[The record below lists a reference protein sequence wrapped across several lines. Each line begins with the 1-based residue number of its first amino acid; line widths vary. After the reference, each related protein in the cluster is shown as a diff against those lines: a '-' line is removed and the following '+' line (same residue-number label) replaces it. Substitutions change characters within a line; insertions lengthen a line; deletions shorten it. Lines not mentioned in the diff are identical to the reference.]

1 MVFSLRLL
9 PAGSGKGRSTW
20 QHVLKHGW
28 MESRGKVNIIMIGE
42 HGMGNKLRDEI
53 LELVW
58 SLREKGS
65 SRYEDVIS
73 RLGES
78 DTSDMIRKM
87 EVSGYITVSD
97 NEIIFTEK
105 GEARAR
111 DLTRR
116 HRLAE
121 RLFYDVL
128 EVGMEES
135 EETACEI
142 EHFLS
147 PSVTDS
153 VCSFLGHPPTCPH
166 GKPIP
171 RGKCCS
177 KYRSDI
183 KPLVMQLKELEVGSK
198 GRIIFIKP
206 SESSRLERLAT
217 MGIVPGSII
226 RLKQKRPSFVLEI
239 DETSLAVD
247 TGIANEIYV
256 KEL

>member
-1 MVFSLRLL
+1 MV
-9 PAGSGKGRSTW
+9 
-20 QHVLKHGW
+20 
-28 MESRGKVNIIMIGE
+28 
-42 HGMGNKLRDEI
+42 NKLRDEI
-53 LELVW
+53 LELLW

-65 SRYEDVIS
+65 KSFSDVVKGIADN
-73 RLGES
+73 
-78 DTSDMIRKM
+78 DTSDMTRKM
-87 EVSGYITVSD
+87 EKSGYVTITG
-97 NEIIFTEK
+97 NEIEFTDK
-105 GEARAR
+105 GESRSR
-111 DLTRR
+111 DLIRR

-121 RLFYDVL
+121 RLFHDVL

-171 RGKCCS
+171 RGECCS
-177 KYRSDI
+177 KYSSEYR
-183 KPLVMQLKELEVGSK
+183 PLVMQLKELEVGLK
-198 GRIIFIKP
+198 GRIVFIRP
-206 SESSRLERLAT
+206 SESTRLERLAT

-247 TGIANEIYV
+247 SLIAEEIYV
-256 KEL
+256 KEYRQ